1 MRTFLAGL
9 MATIALPC
17 SAADISIKGNT
28 VFIAGTIDRGD
39 YEVFLDKTKSIDQ
52 PMTVVLHSRGGLLS
66 EAFRIG
72 GLIRASG
79 WDTKCEFVC
88 FSAASMIWLA
98 GTTRMK
104 TPNAQIG
111 FHAPANTLTKK
122 TDEVGIEIVKD
133 YLTILGYGPEAAEY
147 TMSAPHT
154 GIRYL
159 TVEDAKRVGITYTTV
174 PVSIPRSQFTG
185 RICRLIR
192 LGSPRCEAEPSQ

>member
-88 FSAASMIWLA
+88 FSAASMIGWQE
-98 GTTRMK
+98 
-104 TPNAQIG
+104 PNVSQRQMRRSG
-111 FHAPANTLTKK
+111 SMHLM
-122 TDEVGIEIVKD
+122 IEC
-133 YLTILGYGPEAAEY
+133 
-147 TMSAPHT
+147 
-154 GIRYL
+154 
-159 TVEDAKRVGITYTTV
+159 AKNPMRS
-174 PVSIPRSQFTG
+174 VSKV
-185 RICRLIR
+185 
-192 LGSPRCEAEPSQ
+192 